1 SEIRV
6 QTVIRTAGCV
16 RAVDLRD
23 LLKTGDIDNL
33 WLKSCMLSLRKK
45 VCRAVCDLAR
55 MLPLISRAP
64 HQVREVEAIVFDL
77 RNIFVEP
84 LRRVSGAVSRRRMI
98 IGSSG
103 QPARH
108 GFPDAGIAHRILK
121 AMPERM
127 KRLRLV

>member
-1 SEIRV
+1 SRGGLEDGVLSNLVTATKVDRHCLCSSSSSSSSSSSEIRV

-64 HQVREVEAIVFDL
+64 HQVREV
-77 RNIFVEP
+77 
-84 LRRVSGAVSRRRMI
+84 
-98 IGSSG
+98 
-103 QPARH
+103 
-108 GFPDAGIAHRILK
+108 
-121 AMPERM
+121 
-127 KRLRLV
+127 